1 MGFKD
6 KMTKHFSD
14 AYLQKYGDRM
24 ISASGTVLSVKIEEK
39 SVLGLLKSISVFLVL
54 KPEQGKAIIKSE
66 YKKKRWFKKPEF
78 IDIKQGNKLIIMGL
92 TGEKGKSHSEVI
104 VASNIANLT
113 TKKDLQPFDHSQL
126 KKARQKGTK
135 MKSR

>member
-14 AYLQKYGDRM
+14 AYIQKYGDRM
-24 ISASGTVLSVKIEEK
+24 TSASGTVLSVKIEEK
-39 SVLGLLKSISVFLVL
+39 SILGLIKSISVFLVL
-54 KPEQGKAIIKSE
+54 KPEQGKLIIKSE

-92 TGEKGKSHSEVI
+92 TGEKGKEHSEVI
-104 VASNIANLT
+104 IASNIANLT

-126 KKARQKGTK
+126 KKARQKATK